1 MLIVQVQVQVVA
13 DGVDAFIAATK
24 ANAAGS
30 RQEPGVVR
38 FDVMQ
43 ERDDPSRFVLIEAYR
58 DEQAA
63 ADHKLTAHYATWR
76 DAVAALMAVPRSS
89 VKYTDIDYPG

>member
-1 MLIVQVQVQVVA
+1 MLIVQVQVQVVPG
-13 DGVDAFIAATK
+13 GVDAFIEATK

-38 FDVMQ
+38 FDAIQ
-43 ERDDPSRFVLIEAYR
+43 ELGDPSRFVLIEAYR
-58 DEQAA
+58 DEQAV
-63 ADHKLTAHYATWR
+63 ADHKLTAHYGTWR
-76 DAVAALMAVPRSS
+76 DAVAPLMAAPRSS

>member
-1 MLIVQVQVQVVA
+1 MLIVQVQVQVVP
-13 DGVDAFIAATK
+13 DGVDAFIEATK

-30 RQEPGVVR
+30 RLEPGVVR
-38 FDVMQ
+38 FDAIQ
-43 ERDDPSRFVLIEAYR
+43 ELGDPSRFVLIEAYR

-63 ADHKLTAHYATWR
+63 ADHKLTAHYAAWR
-76 DAVAALMAVPRSS
+76 DAVAPLMAVPRSS